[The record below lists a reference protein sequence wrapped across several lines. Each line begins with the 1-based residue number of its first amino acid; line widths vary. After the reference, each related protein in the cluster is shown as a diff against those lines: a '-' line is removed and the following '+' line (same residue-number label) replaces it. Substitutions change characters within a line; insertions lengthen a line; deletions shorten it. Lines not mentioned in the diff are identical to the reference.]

1 MNSEDEAIYRLVAA
15 TNQLDGSY
23 YFYARRLGEKENA
36 LALLYALS
44 DGEPHSQKQVSQ
56 EWLIPKTT
64 VNTII
69 KEWEKQGYAALGE
82 GPGREKAI
90 ELTPAGQAYA
100 ATLLDPVWAAERSA
114 MAATLERFPAQFV
127 DAFEFFTARLAQEL
141 QARAPS
147 PSGRKEE
154 HGNGL

>member
-1 MNSEDEAIYRLVAA
+1 MDANDEAIYRLVTA

-23 YFYARRLGEKENA
+23 YLYARRLGAKENA

-64 VNTII
+64 VNTIV
-69 KEWEKQGYAALGE
+69 KEWEQQGYAALGE

-90 ELTPAGQAYA
+90 ELTPAGHAYA
-100 ATLLDPVWAAERSA
+100 ASLLDPVWAAERAA
-114 MAATLERFPAQFV
+114 MAATLELFPAQFV
-127 DAFEFFTARLAQEL
+127 DAFAFFTARLAQEL
-141 QARAPS
+141 QKRAPA
-147 PSGRKEE
+147 PGGRKEE
-154 HGNGL
+154 D